1 MLVEWS
7 LLGDINVVSLF
18 LAELGELSVESGQ
31 VEGSDLLVKLLGQDV
46 DFTVLVLVIISVFPE
61 LELSQDLV
69 GE

>member
-1 MLVEWS
+1 MLLEWS

-46 DFTVLVLVIISVFPE
+46 DFTVLVLVVISVFPE